1 MRKNRLAASLLAL
14 SLCFSLAACSGG
26 SVPTDTGTP
35 ESTAPAE
42 TTPAETAPV
51 ETDRGD
57 SDLAYVQTKGTL
69 VVGMTDFAPM
79 DYKDE
84 NGEWIGFDADMAKA
98 FAESLGVEV
107 EFLEINWDN
116 KLMELDTK
124 GIDVIWNGMT
134 INDEVKAGASVSEP
148 YCRNGQVVVVPA
160 AKAEDYQTV
169 ESLSGLNFAVENGS
183 AGAAQLDALGLSYV
197 AKTTQADALLEVAS
211 GASDACVIDLL
222 MAGAMIGE
230 GTSYPDLTYT
240 VQLNDEEYGV
250 AFRKG
255 SDLVDA
261 FNEFWS
267 AAYADGTV
275 METATTYGVQESVIE
290 K

>member
-26 SVPTDTGTP
+26 TSATPAP

-183 AGAAQLDALGLSYV
+183 AGAAQLDELGLSYV

-267 AAYADGTV
+267 AAFADGTV